1 MLVKSYGR
9 VLLAGLKHF
18 VPVENFV
25 SDLVVFKQLTL
36 VGGAVF
42 TPASMRAAVDLLT
55 SERVNR
61 EVLVGD
67 VVTLDTIDRSL
78 ALLARGVPDHD
89 AVHVSLRM

>member
-36 VGGAVF
+36 VGGAGF